1 MDPLTLAALIS
12 GGATIL
18 GGLFGSNAANK
29 AADSQEKVARDALEL
44 QKAQVAQARLDATPW
59 MDAGKKALTQYQ
71 GELGMGAPGFESQF
85 KETPGYAYQ
94 VKEAE
99 KGATNNLAALGMKN
113 SGAALK
119 ALTKMRSG
127 LADQEYGNYLGR
139 ISGLAGVGQNQ
150 VNQTNS
156 MEQNSVLNQG
166 QLLQDAGAARAS
178 GYAGSANAWIG
189 GMNSFANNM
198 GSALGNYNQ
207 NWQYAG

>member
-18 GGLFGSNAANK
+18 GGLFGSSAANK

-59 MDAGKKALTQYQ
+59 MEAGKKALTQYQ
-71 GELGMGAPGFESQF
+71 GELGMGGPGFVSQF
-85 KETPGYAYQ
+85 QETPGYKYQ
-94 VKEAE
+94 VQEAE
-99 KGATNNLAALGMKN
+99 KGAVNNLAALGMKN

-119 ALTKMRSG
+119 ALTKVRSG
-127 LADQEYGNYLGR
+127 LANQEYNNYTSK

-150 VNQTNS
+150 VNQTNA
-156 MEQNSVLNQG
+156 MTQNSVLNQG
-166 QLLQDAGAARAS
+166 QLMQDAGAARAS
-178 GYAGSANAWIG
+178 GYAGAANSWIG

-198 GSALGNYNQ
+198 GSMLGNYNQ
-207 NWQYAG
+207 NWQQV